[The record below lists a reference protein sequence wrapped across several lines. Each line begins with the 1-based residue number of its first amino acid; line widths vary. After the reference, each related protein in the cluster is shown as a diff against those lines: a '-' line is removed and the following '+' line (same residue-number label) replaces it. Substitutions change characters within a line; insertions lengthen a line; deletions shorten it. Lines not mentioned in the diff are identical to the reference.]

1 MEEEEVGG
9 LSLSDG
15 RPPESVCCVLML
27 LLSKSGLQT
36 WLPMGATVCCQRRE
50 GSKRTRANGCCL
62 DEGGLL
68 LLTRRDRSRRLVG
81 QTGRERRKETVLPA
95 AAGTL
100 VYLLALTCRTE
111 VSCRDLLQQSL
122 LALSAAAGRAASD

>member
-1 MEEEEVGG
+1 MVAYGG
-9 LSLSDG
+9 DG
-15 RPPESVCCVLML
+15 
-27 LLSKSGLQT
+27 LLS
-36 WLPMGATVCCQRRE
+36 E
-50 GSKRTRANGCCL
+50 TRGKQE
-62 DEGGLL
+62 DEGKRLL
-68 LLTRRDRSRRLVG
+68 SGRGRTASAHEEG
-81 QTGRERRKETVLPA
+81 QESAAGRTEGRERRKETVLPA